1 MQTPIKITPQ
11 ESEKIFNLFSTYNA
25 YLGILGYLTDR
36 KTTEDNGLFDK
47 KWAEAVSLGR
57 ALETEKRA
65 IEKKYKPEGTWD
77 RYEFNFDNQEVVFYR
92 DET

>member
-1 MQTPIKITPQ
+1 MQQAIQITPQ

-25 YLGILGYLTDR
+25 YLGILGYLSE
-36 KTTEDNGLFDK
+36 KKNLEDNGMYDK
-47 KWAEAVSLGR
+47 KWAEAVSLNR

-65 IEKKYKPEGTWD
+65 IEKKYKPEGDWD
-77 RYEFNFDNQEVVFYR
+77 RFEFNFDNQEVIFYR